1 MSKTL
6 KCEFVGFDEYLE
18 GERDVEVRSEY
29 VDGQIY
35 AMAGASELHNTIA
48 SEFHTLVNMRLNDE
62 CRAWQAD
69 MKIVGK
75 NQNDQY
81 FSYYPDI
88 AVACGENTGD
98 PYART
103 NPILIVEVLS
113 PNTQRTD
120 LKEKFDHYIQIPSL
134 IEYVV
139 VAQDTPYV
147 RLFRRSKHWQAE
159 SYYAEDIFILESVG
173 QEIQVKQIYRR
184 VRREV
189 GLDLPF
195 PMLNRLS

>member
-1 MSKTL
+1 MPYAIKHDYI
-6 KCEFVGFDEYLE
+6 GFDEYLA
-18 GERDVEVRSEY
+18 GERDVDVRSEY

-48 SEFHTLVNMRLNDE
+48 SEFHTLINIRLNDE

-75 NQNDQY
+75 NQNEQY

-113 PNTQRTD
+113 ASTKRTD
-120 LKEKFDHYIQIPSL
+120 LKEKFDHYIQLPSL

-147 RLFRRSKHWQAE
+147 RVFRRSKHWQAE
-159 SYYAEDIFILESVG
+159 SYDAEDTFVLESVG
-173 QEIQVKQIYRR
+173 LEIQVKQIYRR

-189 GLDLPF
+189 GLDVSFPLQHRLP
-195 PMLNRLS
+195 

>member
-1 MSKTL
+1 M
-6 KCEFVGFDEYLE
+6 
-18 GERDVEVRSEY
+18 
-29 VDGQIY
+29 
-35 AMAGASELHNTIA
+35 
-48 SEFHTLVNMRLNDE
+48 
-62 CRAWQAD
+62 
-69 MKIVGK
+69 
-75 NQNDQY
+75 
-81 FSYYPDI
+81 
-88 AVACGENTGD
+88 
-98 PYART
+98 
-103 NPILIVEVLS
+103 
-113 PNTQRTD
+113 
-120 LKEKFDHYIQIPSL
+120 
-134 IEYVV
+134 